1 MSGRIDPAEYVL
13 GLLTPEQEAEARRLE
28 REDPAFAS
36 ELRALH
42 GASQR
47 LDALEVDEWDAA
59 GPPPLRM
66 DAIVPG
72 PVVPARPS
80 LLQRLLRPLREGA
93 PGVRP
98 AMALGATV
106 LLVGLGVL
114 GGTRLGGDD
123 SGDGPAPAGDVVALD
138 RFGDGPDGASARATV
153 ASIDGTPEVRIAASG
168 LKPSAPGDRYEV
180 WMIRDPKHMVSLG
193 TFTVGPD
200 GRAVVTLPVTA
211 DPKRYPIMDVSIEAA
226 DGNPGHSGKSV
237 LRSPATPA

>member
-36 ELRALH
+36 ELRALR
-42 GASQR
+42 GASAR

-66 DAIVPG
+66 DAIEPG
-72 PVVPARPS
+72 PVAAARPS
-80 LLQRLLRPLREGA
+80 AFRRLVASLGA
-93 PGVRP
+93 PGMRP
-98 AMALGATV
+98 AVALACSV

-114 GGTRLGGDD
+114 GGVLVTRDGGDGG
-123 SGDGPAPAGDVVALD
+123 SAPTAAGAVALD
-138 RFGDGPDGASARATV
+138 RFGDGPSGAQARATV
-153 ASIDGTPEVRIAASG
+153 ASIDGTPEVRLAAQG
-168 LKPSAPGDRYEV
+168 LRPSTPGTHYEV
-180 WMIRDPKHMVSLG
+180 WMIRDARHMVSLG
-193 TFTVGPD
+193 TFTVGRD

-211 DPKRYPIMDVSIEAA
+211 DPRRYPIMDVSIESS
-226 DGNPGHSGKSV
+226 GGGPGHSGHSV